1 MYIKK
6 SYIKN
11 SKRWIPIGLVTTILL
26 LVSSNFVG
34 CETEDWT
41 FEVNCND
48 CYSIAPDSA
57 KLIVHLTI
65 NATYDSVPLTFYR
78 GAYEEGVI
86 DWQDTATSDE
96 FLLFSEMEREYT
108 VKATYSS
115 GNNTIFAIDGDK
127 MQLRDADEECGSPC
141 YIVKGG
147 IFDVRLIEPN

>member
-6 SYIKN
+6 FYIKK
-11 SKRWIPIGLVTTILL
+11 SRRWIPIGLVTTLLL
-26 LVSSNFVG
+26 LVSSNFMG

-48 CYSIAPDSA
+48 CYGTAPDSA
-57 KLIVHLTI
+57 KLIVYLTI

-78 GAYEEGVI
+78 GSYDEGVI
-86 DWQDTATSDE
+86 DWQDTATSEE
-96 FLLFSEMEREYT
+96 FLLYSEMEREYT

-115 GNNTIFAIDGDK
+115 GNNTIIAIDGDK
-127 MQLRDADEECGSPC
+127 MKLNDAAEECGSPC

-147 IFDVRLIEPN
+147 IFDVRLIEPE